1 MKELSTDGVS
11 GSKLFVRTSSF
22 TFFVRKTRM
31 KLVPKFGR
39 AAPAELIPSR
49 EAAPPAPSAKG
60 LVCPLNWD
68 LNVSNFMI
76 SD

>member
-1 MKELSTDGVS
+1 MKELSIDDVS

-31 KLVPKFGR
+31 RLVPKFGR

-60 LVCPLNWD
+60 MRLQPFLTSE
-68 LNVSNFMI
+68 LSN
-76 SD
+76 